1 MQAAELAEPS
11 ILGTT
16 LCGTYLLT
24 EKLGV
29 GAMGTVYEAE
39 HIRLKRTVA
48 VKILAHRYR
57 DHVAALR
64 RFHNEAR
71 ALVLL
76 DNPHVVRVLD
86 FSLSADGRPFLVMER
101 LHGTTVSAYLA
112 AKRTFSLASTL
123 AVARDVC
130 EALVEAHSKGIFH
143 RDLKPENLFLVE
155 QPTRKEFV
163 KVLDFGIS
171 RVPDGEGPRV
181 TAENEVIGTPEY
193 MSPEQALGLS
203 NRVNGRADQHG
214 LALVMYEM
222 LSGISP
228 FAAETVDEALEKVSF
243 EMPKLLSEVAPCVSR
258 SLALVLNRALS
269 KDPQERFPGIDDF
282 LKAAQG
288 AVRESTP
295 HSMIPI
301 ANDTARPSMP
311 VGRTLATTKDP
322 LREVALLLARTRSA
336 MLGGDLQAASEL
348 ASTVLDSAA
357 LAADEAITAVVEMS
371 RPLLEDVFSSLL
383 EPVDRR
389 ITVTGD
395 GAFKAPPLTASQ
407 ATLLKATRPHA
418 TVAELLNAAPM
429 PRLDALRALV
439 ELEAEGRVA
448 FVGVPRPRS
457 QSAPASEQSPTSYRA
472 PIALRR
478 A

>member
-1 MQAAELAEPS
+1 MHAAETQEPS
-11 ILGTT
+11 LVGSE
-16 LCGTYLLT
+16 LCGTYRLT

-48 VKILAHRYR
+48 VKILAPKYR
-57 DHVAALR
+57 NHVAALR

-71 ALVLL
+71 ALVML

-86 FSLSADGRPFLVMER
+86 FSMSADGRPFLVMER
-101 LHGTTVSAYLA
+101 LHGTTVAAYLA
-112 AKRTFSLASTL
+112 EKRAFSVASTM

-143 RDLKPENLFLVE
+143 RDLKPENLFLVDV
-155 QPTRKEFV
+155 PTRKEFV

-171 RVPDGEGPRV
+171 RVPDPAAPRV

-222 LSGISP
+222 LSGVSP
-228 FAAETVDEALEKVSF
+228 FAAEEVEEALERVSF
-243 EMPKLLSEVAPCVSR
+243 EMPRLLHEVVPGVSR
-258 SLALVLNRALS
+258 GLALVLHRALS

-282 LKAAQG
+282 FKAAQA

-301 ANDTARPSMP
+301 ANDTTRPSMP
-311 VGRTLATTKDP
+311 VARSFASSDPVRTI
-322 LREVALLLARTRSA
+322 ALLLARTRA
-336 MLGGDLQAASEL
+336 ALLGGDVATASEL
-348 ASTVLDSAA
+348 ACTALDGAELSNDDAVA
-357 LAADEAITAVVEMS
+357 AVVEMG
-371 RPLLEDVFSSLL
+371 RPLLENVFHGRL
-383 EPVDRR
+383 EPLDRR
-389 ITVTGD
+389 ITVV
-395 GAFKAPPLTASQ
+395 AEEARAAKLPSKPQ
-407 ATLLKATRPHA
+407 AALLKAARQYA
-418 TVAELLNAAPM
+418 TIAELLNAAPL

-439 ELEAEGRVA
+439 ELEADGRIV
-448 FVGVPRPRS
+448 FVGVPRPRL
-457 QSAPASEQSPTSYRA
+457 QSAPASTSSPTSYRA
-472 PIALRR
+472 RIALKR